1 MVVDKLGMHGCA
13 RWSIVWLCLMSF
25 TNWNSKALFMGM
37 SWVPIGVRKCLL
49 IIFANY
55 IPQSLFTSG
64 MVVWTPLVCYVLYY
78 NVESLDQAFNT
89 CYEIVSVVLIGIVHF
104 WEEEN
109 ATMRELLRITTI
121 YKNAIILIF
130 SSSKGPHQLK
140 QCIIF
145 GWTLFIL

>member
-1 MVVDKLGMHGCA
+1 MGMHLSLNQYGNVSLKFLLA
-13 RWSIVWLCLMSF
+13 IFSHWL
-25 TNWNSKALFMGM
+25 
-37 SWVPIGVRKCLL
+37 
-49 IIFANY
+49 
-55 IPQSLFTSG
+55 SLG
-64 MVVWTPLVCYVLYY
+64 AMVVWTPLVCYVLYY

>member
-1 MVVDKLGMHGCA
+1 MLDAIYKRKLKN
-13 RWSIVWLCLMSF
+13 IVYGNALSLNRYGNVSLKFLLTIFSHWL
-25 TNWNSKALFMGM
+25 
-37 SWVPIGVRKCLL
+37 
-49 IIFANY
+49 
-55 IPQSLFTSG
+55 SLGG

-89 CYEIVSVVLIGIVHF
+89 CYEIVSVALIGIVHF